1 MRKVAKVAPLASEGR
16 EGGPTAFS
24 RLNGIM
30 KGKIKIHGD
39 IMSTGEKW
47 DAVEGRCDNLSDR
60 GPS

>member
-1 MRKVAKVAPLASEGR
+1 MRKVEKVVPLESEVR

-47 DAVEGRCDNLSDR
+47 DAVEGRCDNLR
-60 GPS
+60 TRR